1 MKDRA
6 FILILTFCVAF
17 LAEARTTIH
26 NPNAGGLC
34 QILSQEQIDTCTN
47 VILTGEL
54 NSADIRLLRRMAG
67 YKEHEDDKV
76 GKLVYLD
83 LSGVRF
89 KSDKKPYLS
98 VDAKKARLFLYQDV
112 VYTSP
117 EESFSKP
124 SARGGMYESGHK
136 ATQIPY
142 ILGSSHGYRK
152 NFALLNL
159 DDTVETVN
167 ADSYRMTSKKK
178 KGIHFQSLRNIRGHH
193 VKKVNGQW
201 IWSSHIRRGQFCYD
215 MFYGCPNLKVIVLS
229 ISGKCCNRV
238 FVYKDEIEYYT
249 KHYKDGKVYYAKYY
263 KDGRVYYTM

>member
-1 MKDRA
+1 MRIHVLSLMLA
-6 FILILTFCVAF
+6 FCMAF
-17 LAEARTTIH
+17 LTEAKTIIH
-26 NPNAGGLC
+26 NPIAGGLS
-34 QILSQEQIDTCTN
+34 QVLSQVQIDTCTE

-67 YKEHEDDKV
+67 YKEHEEDKV

-98 VDAKKARLFLYQDV
+98 VDAEKAHLFLYQDV

-193 VKKVNGQW
+193 VKKVNGEW
-201 IWSSHIRRGQFCYD
+201 IWNSHIRKGQFCYD

-263 KDGRVYYTM
+263 KDGKVYYTM